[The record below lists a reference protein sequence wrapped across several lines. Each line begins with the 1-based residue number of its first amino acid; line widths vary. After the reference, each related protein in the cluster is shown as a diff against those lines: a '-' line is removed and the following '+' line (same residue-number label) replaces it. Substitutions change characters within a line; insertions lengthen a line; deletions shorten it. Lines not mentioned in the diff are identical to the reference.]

1 MPLLPETGIS
11 GGVDRREAQRL
22 RRRNQQLEEEN
33 NLLRLKVDILLDMV
47 RRAAGGDALAFP
59 GQLHHES
66 FQPAHTLECQLSQAQ
81 CSESKDTR
89 PRQTQSPPSRAQSN

>member
-1 MPLLPETGIS
+1 MGIS

-47 RRAAGGDALAFP
+47 RRVMGRGA
-59 GQLHHES
+59 
-66 FQPAHTLECQLSQAQ
+66 
-81 CSESKDTR
+81 
-89 PRQTQSPPSRAQSN
+89 